1 MLKIN
6 EQENLITI
14 FFVVIILLVSIYAV
28 IDKNVIDVI
37 YLGVTIYYFIKFLF
51 VRFKKC

>member
-1 MLKIN
+1 MLKMN

-14 FFVVIILLVSIYAV
+14 FFVVILLLGSIYAV
-28 IDKNVIDVI
+28 IDRDVIDVI
-37 YLGVTIYYFIKFLF
+37 YLSVILYYFIKFLF